1 MSIRIFISHSSEDK
15 ELAAAVIGLLQSA
28 LALPATSI
36 RCTSVDGYGLPA
48 GTDTAYEIRQ
58 EVLQAPVL
66 VGLISSNSLRS
77 AYVLFERGARWGRG
91 KPLIPVLAA
100 DISPAHLKG
109 PLSGLNAL
117 SAANRAHIHQLV
129 ADLGRLLDIVPQP
142 PATYG
147 QQVEGVLSVPAAE
160 QVPVA
165 LPKGTG
171 RFEPPSVGSSF
182 EPFCSVGPGDN
193 ADWALVFRIL
203 NSGQRELTIRRAVY
217 FLDPERRVPIL
228 PDAKRSQVHR
238 AGFEVKF
245 GDQWKLL
252 ECHLKSGEE
261 AVSYVPLRDQVSAFE
276 LPQGLRGELL
286 LEYETGGH
294 SAQHRATL

>member
-15 ELAAAVIGLLQSA
+15 ELAAAVVGLLQSA
-28 LALPATSI
+28 LALPAASI

-48 GTDTAYEIRQ
+48 GADTAYEIRQ
-58 EVLQAPVL
+58 EVLSAPVL
-66 VGLISSNSLRS
+66 VGLVSSNSLRS
-77 AYVLFERGARWGRG
+77 AYVLFELGARWGRG
-91 KPLIPVLAA
+91 KPLPVLSAET
-100 DISPAHLKG
+100 SPGHLRG

-117 SAANRAHIHQLV
+117 SAANRAHLQQLV

-142 PATYG
+142 PATYAL
-147 QQVEGVLSVPAAE
+147 QIEVVLSVPLAE
-160 QVPVA
+160 QVPVDLRRGA
-165 LPKGTG
+165 RGS
-171 RFEPPSVGSSF
+171 EPPSVGSSF
-182 EPFCSVGPGDN
+182 EPFFSVGPGDN

-203 NSGQRELTIRRAVY
+203 NSGPRELTIRRAVY

-261 AVSYVPLRDQVSAFE
+261 AVSYVPLRNQVSAFE

-286 LEYETGGH
+286 LEYDTDGR
-294 SAQHRATL
+294 STQHRATL

>member
-15 ELAAAVIGLLQSA
+15 ELAAAVVGLLQSA
-28 LALPATSI
+28 LALPAASI

-48 GTDTAYEIRQ
+48 GADTTYQIRQ
-58 EVLQAPVL
+58 EVLSAPVL

-77 AYVLFERGARWGRG
+77 AYVLFELGARWGRG
-91 KPLIPVLAA
+91 KPLIPVLSAE
-100 DISPAHLKG
+100 ISPGQLKG

-117 SAANRAHIHQLV
+117 SATNRAHLQQLV
-129 ADLGRLLDIVPQP
+129 ADLGRLLDIVPQL
-142 PATYG
+142 PATYA
-147 QQVEGVLSVPAAE
+147 QQIEVVLSAPSAE
-160 QVPVA
+160 QAPVDLA
-165 LPKGTG
+165 RGARG
-171 RFEPPSVGSSF
+171 SEPPSVGSSF
-182 EPFCSVGPGDN
+182 EPFFSVGPGDN

-203 NSGQRELTIRRAVY
+203 NSGPRDLTIRRAVY

-245 GDQWKLL
+245 GDQWKLF

-261 AVSYVPLRDQVSAFE
+261 VVSYVPLRHQVSAFE

-286 LEYETGGH
+286 LEYDTGGR
-294 SAQHRATL
+294 STQHRTTL